1 MASPYL
7 FLLILMIV
15 IAALMRDDFVLTSV
29 YFFLGAIFLG
39 LWWSRRSLSQVRKK
53 REVLDHAFL
62 GEKIKV
68 RIHVHNQG
76 WFPLPWLSVQD
87 KLPVGLST
95 APAFQQVISL
105 APHRKADFEYTI
117 NARKRWYYPLGP
129 LVLSTGDL
137 LGVHKTVTIQEDVR
151 YLTIYP
157 KIVPLSSIEIPSFSP
172 QGTLRHHRPIFED
185 PTRVFGKREYVAGD
199 SLRRVDWKSS
209 ASTGRLQV
217 KLFEPSIALE
227 TLICLNLNEDD
238 YHYRRRI
245 DSTELAIVIAA
256 SIANWIGEKR
266 QTVGL
271 MVNGHDPLKSDG
283 EPPYLP
289 PRKGKSHLMRILE
302 VMARID
308 TTRDSSLIEKIRR
321 QRHFL
326 AWGTTLIIIT
336 GGADDSLLSE
346 LYQARRSGQNAI
358 LVLAGPVAHAGEIK
372 NRAFHYGI
380 QTVSIPSERGL
391 DIWRK

>member
-1 MASPYL
+1 MRSPYL
-7 FLLILMIV
+7 FLLIFMIV
-15 IAALMRDDFVLTSV
+15 IAALMRDDFVLTLV
-29 YFFLGAIFLG
+29 YLFLGAIFLG
-39 LWWSRRSLSQVRKK
+39 FWWSRRSLSQVRKK
-53 REVLDHAFL
+53 REMIDHAFL
-62 GEKIKV
+62 GEKVKV
-68 RIHVHNQG
+68 RIHIHNQG

-95 APAFQQVISL
+95 VPSFQWVTSL
-105 APHRKADFEYTI
+105 APHRETDFEYRI
-117 NARKRWYYPLGP
+117 DARKRGYYLFGP
-129 LVLSTGDL
+129 LALSTGDL
-137 LGVHKTVTIQEDVR
+137 LGFHKTATIQEDVR

-172 QGTLRHHRPIFED
+172 QGTLRHHQPIFED

-209 ASTGRLQV
+209 ATTGRLQV

-238 YHYRRRI
+238 YYYRRRI

-256 SIANWIGEKR
+256 SIANWIVEKR

-271 MVNGHDPLKSDG
+271 MVNGRDPLTLDG

-289 PRKGKSHLMRILE
+289 PRKGKSHLMRVLE

-308 TTRDSSLIEKIRR
+308 TTKASPLIEKIRR

-326 AWGTTLIIIT
+326 AWGTTLIVVT
-336 GGADDSLLSE
+336 GGADDDLLNE
-346 LYQARRSGQNAI
+346 LYQANRSGKNAI
-358 LVLAGPVAHAGEIK
+358 LVLAGPVAYARDIK
-372 NRAFHYGI
+372 NRASYYGI
-380 QTVSIPSERGL
+380 QMVSILNERGL

>member
-1 MASPYL
+1 MKSSYI
-7 FLLILMIV
+7 FLLIFMII
-15 IAALMRDDFVLTSV
+15 IAALMRDDFALTLI
-29 YFFLGAIFLG
+29 YLFLGAIFLG
-39 LWWSRRSLSQVRKK
+39 FWWSRRSLSQVRKK
-53 REVLDHAFL
+53 REVVDHAFL

-68 RIHVHNQG
+68 RIHIHNQG

-95 APAFQQVISL
+95 APSFQRAISL
-105 APHRKADFEYTI
+105 APHRKTDFEYTI
-117 NARKRWYYPLGP
+117 DARKRGYYPLGP

-137 LGVHKTVTIQEDVR
+137 LGVHKTVTIQEDVQ

-172 QGTLRHHRPIFED
+172 QGILRHHQPIFED

-209 ASTGRLQV
+209 AITGRLQV

-245 DSTELAIVIAA
+245 DSTELAIVIGA
-256 SIANWIGEKR
+256 SIANWIVEKR

-271 MVNGHDPLKSDG
+271 MVNGRDPLKSDG
-283 EPPYLP
+283 EPQYLP

-308 TTRDSSLIEKIRR
+308 TTKGSSLIEKIRR

-326 AWGTTLIIIT
+326 AWGTTLIVIT
-336 GGADDSLLSE
+336 GGANDDLLNE
-346 LYQARRSGQNAI
+346 LYQASRSGQNAI
-358 LVLAGPVAHAGEIK
+358 LVLAGTVAYARDIQ
-372 NRAFHYGI
+372 NRASHYGI
-380 QTVSIPSERGL
+380 QTVSIPNELGL

>member
-1 MASPYL
+1 
-7 FLLILMIV
+7 MIV

-39 LWWSRRSLSQVRKK
+39 LWWSRRSLSQVHKK
-53 REVLDHAFL
+53 REVIDHAFL

-68 RIHVHNQG
+68 RIQIHNQG

-95 APAFQQVISL
+95 APSFQRVISL
-105 APHRKADFEYTI
+105 APHRKADFEYTVE
-117 NARKRWYYPLGP
+117 ARKRGYYPLGP

-137 LGVHKTVTIQEDVR
+137 LGVHKTVTTQEDVR

-172 QGTLRHHRPIFED
+172 QGTLRHHQPIFED
-185 PTRVFGKREYVAGD
+185 PSRVFGKREYVAGD
-199 SLRRVDWKSS
+199 SLRRVDWKST

-238 YHYRRRI
+238 YYYRRRI

-256 SIANWIGEKR
+256 SIANWIVEKQ

-271 MVNGHDPLKSDG
+271 LVNGRDPLKSDG
-283 EPPYLP
+283 EPQYLP
-289 PRKGKSHLMRILE
+289 PRKGKSHLMRVLE

-308 TTRDSSLIEKIRR
+308 TTKGSSLIEKIRR
-321 QRHFL
+321 RRHFL
-326 AWGTTLIIIT
+326 AWGTTLIVIT
-336 GGADDSLLSE
+336 GGADDELLQE

-358 LVLAGPVAHAGEIK
+358 LVLVGPVAYAADIK
-372 NRAFHYGI
+372 NRASRYGI
-380 QTVSIPSERGL
+380 QTVSILNERGL